1 MYFRK
6 LFETMAILGQIRKR
20 SIFLILVIGMA
31 LFAFVISGVFTS
43 NGGFDSNKPIGKIN
57 GEEIDFEMFNSMV
70 EQSQAFYGLNTIK
83 AVNLAW
89 EQGLQNQILTQELEK
104 LGIDA
109 GKNQLEQIISQDQ
122 SIALNPIFQNEIG
135 LFDFNLFSNYITQ
148 LKSTNP
154 SLYNSWR
161 LQEENF
167 ITIAK
172 QKIYF
177 DLIRSSIIQTNI
189 ESKIQYHLENDKVNL
204 QYLRIPYEN
213 IPDSLFKI
221 KDSEILSYMKKNK
234 DEYEISESKEI
245 EYIYIQ
251 DTASELDINN
261 IISNLEQLRDGF
273 NQLNRVTNNVD
284 YVEGFKDTKEISE
297 FIDIYSDISWDSIY
311 VTREDINSDYD
322 DILFGLN
329 IGQVF
334 GPYKDDD
341 FYKISRMVGK
351 KREGNLNKVLLAN
364 VAKEIIPSNESSNN
378 NYRKASQ
385 AEFDAN
391 NDLPLNQSN
400 VNIAI
405 NNFKSFE
412 EFDEGIP
419 GINNSRQ
426 IIKWLY
432 DKGSKVGDVRRFD
445 LADGYL
451 VAKIIQFNKKR
462 LTNMDNVRD
471 EISEIILNDKK
482 FSYLKNK
489 YKSTIDI
496 ESIAIENNIDIE
508 NASAVTQSDPILV
521 GAGPEPYIIGSS
533 FSLMEDEISELLKGN
548 NGIYIVRLKSKQTAE
563 EFNLSQDIT
572 NSSIESELERM
583 SLLIPEVLESNA
595 EIIDNRS
602 FYY

>member
-1 MYFRK
+1 
-6 LFETMAILGQIRKR
+6 MAILGQIRKR

-43 NGGFDSNKPIGKIN
+43 NGGFDSNKPIGEIN

-70 EQSQAFYGLNTIK
+70 EQAQAIYGLNTIK

-89 EQGLQNQILTQELEK
+89 EQGLQNQILNQELEK

-122 SIALNPIFQNEIG
+122 SIALNPIFLNEIG

-167 ITIAK
+167 ITVAK

-221 KDSEILSYMKKNK
+221 KDSEILSYIKRNN

-245 EYIYIQ
+245 EYIYIE
-251 DTASELDINN
+251 DTASDLDINN
-261 IISNLEQLRDGF
+261 IVSNLEQLRDGF

-311 VTREDINSDYD
+311 VTREDINSDFD

-334 GPYKDDD
+334 GPYKDDN

-351 KREGNLNKVLLAN
+351 KREGNLNKILLAD

-391 NDLPLNQSN
+391 NDLPLNNSD
-400 VNIAI
+400 VGLAI
-405 NNFKSFE
+405 NNFESFE

-426 IIKWLY
+426 VIKWLY

-445 LADGYL
+445 LADGYI
-451 VAKIIQFNKKR
+451 VAKIIQFNKRR
-462 LTNMDNVRD
+462 LTNIDNIRD
-471 EISEIILNDKK
+471 KISEIILNDKK
-482 FSYLKNK
+482 FSFLKNK

-496 ESIAIENNIDIE
+496 ESIAIENNIEIE

-521 GAGPEPYIIGSS
+521 GAGSEPYIIGSS

-548 NGIYIVRLKSKQTAE
+548 NGIYIVKLKSKQTAE
-563 EFNLSQDIT
+563 ELNLSQYIT
-572 NSSIESELERM
+572 NLSIESELQRM
-583 SLLIPEVLESNA
+583 SLLIPEILESKS
-595 EIIDNRS
+595 EIVDNRS

>member
-1 MYFRK
+1 
-6 LFETMAILGQIRKR
+6 MAILGQIRKR
-20 SIFLILVIGMA
+20 SFFLILVIGMA

-43 NGGFDSNKPIGKIN
+43 NGGFGSNKPIGEIN

-70 EQSQAFYGLNTIK
+70 EQAQVVYGLNTIQ
-83 AVNLAW
+83 AVNFAW
-89 EQGLQNQILTQELEK
+89 EQGLQSQILTQELEK

-135 LFDFNLFSNYITQ
+135 LFDFNLFSNYIIQ

-167 ITIAK
+167 ITVAK

-177 DLIRSSIIQTNI
+177 DLIRSSILQTNI

-221 KDSEILSYMKKNK
+221 KDSEILSYIKRNK
-234 DEYEISESKEI
+234 DQYEISESKEI

-297 FIDIYSDISWDSIY
+297 FIDIYSDISWDSTY

-334 GPYKDDD
+334 GPYKDEN

-400 VNIAI
+400 AGIAI
-405 NNFKSFE
+405 NNFESFE

-445 LADGYL
+445 LADGYI

-462 LTNMDNVRD
+462 LTNIDNVRD

-496 ESIAIENNIDIE
+496 ESIAIENNIEIE

-533 FSLMEDEISELLKGN
+533 FSLMEDETSELLKGN

-563 EFNLSQDIT
+563 EFNLVQDKT
-572 NSSIESELERM
+572 NPSIDSELERM
-583 SLLIPEVLESNA
+583 SLLIPEILESNS
-595 EIIDNRS
+595 EIVDNRS

>member
-1 MYFRK
+1 
-6 LFETMAILGQIRKR
+6 MAILGQIRKR
-20 SIFLILVIGMA
+20 SFFLILVIGMA

-43 NGGFDSNKPIGKIN
+43 NGGFGSNKPIGEIN

-70 EQSQAFYGLNTIK
+70 EQAQVVYGLNTIK

-167 ITIAK
+167 ITVAK

-213 IPDSLFKI
+213 IPDSLFQI

-234 DEYEISESKEI
+234 DQYEISESKEI

-334 GPYKDDD
+334 GPYKDDN

-400 VNIAI
+400 AGIPI
-405 NNFKSFE
+405 NNFESFE

-432 DKGSKVGDVRRFD
+432 DKDSKVGDVRRFD
-445 LADGYL
+445 LADGYF

-462 LTNMDNVRD
+462 LTNIDNVRD

-482 FSYLKNK
+482 FSFLKNK

-496 ESIAIENNIDIE
+496 ESIAIENNIEVE

-533 FSLMEDEISELLKGN
+533 FSLMEDETSELLKGN
-548 NGIYIVRLKSKQTAE
+548 NGIYIIRLKSKQTAE
-563 EFNLSQDIT
+563 EFNLVQDKT
-572 NSSIESELERM
+572 NPSIDSELDRM
-583 SLLIPEVLESNA
+583 SLLIPEILESNA
-595 EIIDNRS
+595 EIVDNRN

>member
-1 MYFRK
+1 
-6 LFETMAILGQIRKR
+6 MAILGQIRKR